1 MNKNG
6 MALLAS
12 LLVLAVFL
20 PARAFATQEHD
31 AEHHHHQR
39 HQEHHGDAKSSGNP
53 LIEEMLLL
61 DTAFREIV
69 SAVAVSD
76 GSRVQKALEPMHGA
90 MEKTHEA
97 VHHGEVQIPKNA
109 GKVEEFVRL
118 DKQFHQD
125 LESLAA
131 AAAKNDG
138 QVMVTIT
145 KKLLDGCISCH
156 QGFRK

>member
-1 MNKNG
+1 MNKKG
-6 MALLAS
+6 MGFPGL

-20 PARAFATQEHD
+20 PTRVFAAQEHD
-31 AEHHHHQR
+31 AGHHHQ
-39 HQEHHGDAKSSGNP
+39 HHHEHHGDAKSSGNP
-53 LIEEMLLL
+53 LMEEMLLL

-69 SAVAVSD
+69 SAVAVGD
-76 GSRVQKALEPMHGA
+76 AGRVHKALEPMHGT

-97 VHHGEVQIPKNA
+97 VHHGEVQIPKND

-138 QVMVTIT
+138 QAMVTVT
-145 KKLLDGCISCH
+145 KKLLDGCVSCH
-156 QGFRK
+156 QRFRK